1 VAITSGTRTF
11 AVLGDPVAH
20 SRSPLIH
27 NAALK
32 AADIDAVYVA
42 LRCSSDD
49 APGLIHGLARAG
61 GGGNITI
68 PHKGLAA
75 ETVEQASAAVGAT
88 NACNT
93 FWLRRGKVYG
103 ENTDVTGFK
112 VAVREVVADLKGA
125 RVLIVGSGGAA
136 RSVLHAVL
144 DEGASAVTVLG
155 RTPARGKEMAAV
167 AGRRARRVSF
177 LTDAGRLGSEG
188 FDLVVNATSLGMKDT
203 DRLPLKL
210 SALGGLTAVFDVV
223 YREGGTAW
231 VQAAR
236 ANGIPAAD
244 GGEMLIQ
251 QAAAAFELW
260 FDVDAPVSAMRRAF
274 RLG

>member
-1 VAITSGTRTF
+1 MAITSGTRTF
-11 AVLGDPVAH
+11 AILGNPVAQA
-20 SRSPLIH
+20 RSPLIQ
-27 NAALK
+27 NAAMR
-32 AADIDAVYVA
+32 AANIDAVYVA

-68 PHKGLAA
+68 PHKGVAA
-75 ETVEQASAAVGAT
+75 ASVEQTSAAVRAT

-103 ENTDVTGFK
+103 ENTDVIGFK
-112 VAVREVVADLKGA
+112 VAVREVIADLKGA

-144 DEGASAVTVLG
+144 EEGASAVTVLG
-155 RTPARGKEMAAV
+155 RAPARGKEMARV
-167 AGRRARRVSF
+167 AARRARRMSYV
-177 LTDAGRLGSEG
+177 TNAARLGAQG

-203 DRLPLKL
+203 DRLPLKF

-231 VQAAR
+231 VRAAR

-244 GGEMLIQ
+244 GAEMLIQ

-260 FDVDAPVSAMRRAF
+260 FDVGAPVLAMRRAF
-274 RLG
+274 RSG